1 METGEIK
8 ELIQA
13 LKDSE
18 YSYIEIKHEGSQIIL
33 SKEASS
39 ISTPRGSV
47 SHSSVEAA
55 VVAKTETI
63 SEAVVVDS
71 DSTCHIVK
79 SPIVGTFYA
88 SSSPENPPFVKKGQ
102 KIKKGDTLC
111 IIEAMKLMNEIDAD
125 VEGEIVDIL
134 ICNEAVVEYNQPMFK
149 IKVTA

>member
-13 LKDSE
+13 LKNSD

-33 SKEASS
+33 SKEGNAVAS
-39 ISTPRGSV
+39 TKNSV
-47 SHSSVEAA
+47 SHVEAA
-55 VVAKTETI
+55 VISKTETI
-63 SEAVVVDS
+63 SEAIVIDN

-88 SSSPENPPFVKKGQ
+88 SSSPENPAFVKKGQ
-102 KIKKGDTLC
+102 KVKKGDTLC
-111 IIEAMKLMNEIDAD
+111 IIEAMKLMNEIEAD
-125 VEGEIVDIL
+125 VDGEVVDIL
-134 ICNEAVVEYNQPMFK
+134 ICNEAVVEYNQPLFK

>member
-33 SKEASS
+33 SKEAVSVTTS
-39 ISTPRGSV
+39 KNAIAHGVEASV
-47 SHSSVEAA
+47 ST
-55 VVAKTETI
+55 KTENIIET
-63 SEAVVVDS
+63 AVIDN

-79 SPIVGTFYA
+79 SPIVGTFYS
-88 SSSPENPPFVKKGQ
+88 SSSPENPPFVKKGH
-102 KIKKGDTLC
+102 KVKKGDTLC

-125 VEGEIVDIL
+125 VEGEVVEIL
-134 ICNEAVVEYNQPMFK
+134 ICNEEVVEYNQPLFK
-149 IKVTA
+149 IKVTT